1 MKKILVI
8 ILAYEAEGQIESLLA
23 RIPSSLFSASDYR
36 CDLLILDDA
45 SPDDTVSKAR
55 NYLSMHSLP
64 VTLLVNPKNQGYG
77 GNQKIGYSYAI
88 RKGYDIAVML
98 HGDGQYPPERIDQL
112 VRPLVDEQADAVMGS
127 RMIEA
132 GGALRGGMPLY
143 KFIGN
148 KVLTH
153 IQNMLLGSH
162 LSEFHTGFR
171 AYSLEALQAVPFIE
185 NSNDFDFD
193 TDILIQFLLSGKRVQ
208 EIGIPTHYGDEI
220 CHVNG
225 IKYALQVLRNTFLA
239 RCQRRGIFYHP
250 KFDFVSQHHEPRYQD
265 KTGFDSSHSWA
276 VRQVEPNSRVL
287 DIGCGSGAYVASA
300 LVAKGCVMHAI
311 DYVPSAPDIA
321 GLHYRQVN
329 LDAQEMKLTPEE
341 KNISAVL
348 MLDVIEHLDSPE
360 AFIRQLRNEMQEK
373 LPPLYLTT
381 PNIAFIV
388 MRLTM
393 LLGWFN
399 YGKRG
404 ILDMTHK
411 RLFTVSSITRALEI
425 SGYRVERVE
434 GIPAPMPLAIAHRG
448 LALWLLNVNRWL
460 IKLNKRLFS
469 YQIAVVARPLP
480 TLDTLIVD
488 AELQANARN

>member
-8 ILAYEAEGQIESLLA
+8 VLSYEAEAHIEDLLA
-23 RIPSSLFSASDYR
+23 RIPSSLFSAPDYR
-36 CDLLILDDA
+36 CDILILDDA

-55 NYLSMHSLP
+55 DYLASHELP
-64 VTLLVNPKNQGYG
+64 ATLLVNPKNQGYG

-88 RKGYDIAVML
+88 RNGYDIAVML

-112 VRPLVDEQADAVMGS
+112 VRPLVEGRADAVMGS

-148 KVLTH
+148 KILTK
-153 IQNMLLGSH
+153 IQNMLLGSQ
-162 LSEFHTGFR
+162 LSEFHSGFR
-171 AYSLEALQAVPFIE
+171 AYSLDALQSVPFTE

-193 TDILIQFLLSGKRVQ
+193 TDILIQFLMSSKRVQ

-225 IKYALQVLRNTFLA
+225 VKYALQVLRNTFLA
-239 RCQRRGIFYHP
+239 RCQKRGIFYHP
-250 KFDFVSQHHEPRYQD
+250 KFDFTLQSSVPRYQD
-265 KTGFDSSHSWA
+265 KTGFYSSHSWA
-276 VRQVEPNSRVL
+276 VDRVASQGRVL
-287 DIGCGSGAYVASA
+287 DIGCGSGAYVAGA
-300 LVAKGCVMHAI
+300 LAAKGCVLHAI
-311 DYVPSAPDIA
+311 DYVQQAPDIS

-329 LDAQEMKLTPEE
+329 LDAKDIALTAEE
-341 KNISAVL
+341 KNVSAVL
-348 MLDVIEHLDSPE
+348 MLDVIEHLDRPE
-360 AFIRQLRNEMQEK
+360 AFLRHLRDELQVH

-381 PNIAFIV
+381 PNIAFII
-388 MRLTM
+388 MRLM
-393 LLGWFN
+393 LLCGGFN

-425 SGYRVERVE
+425 SGYRVEKVD
-434 GIPAPMPLAIAHRG
+434 GIPAPIPLAIANQG
-448 LALWLLNVNRWL
+448 LALWLLKLNCWL
-460 IKLNKRLFS
+460 IRLNKRLFS

-480 TLDTLIVD
+480 TLDTLIAA
-488 AELQANARN
+488 AEFQANARN